1 MLRQH
6 HSGDGR
12 ITGAQRLM
20 DGGSI
25 PPSSTIFG
33 GMVRDFRRHGSAPHT
48 PDTLET
54 VNVNRCVLVA
64 TAMITGILTAC
75 GNSAAAPTSC
85 PTDEVLPT
93 MNRYVE
99 GSVFIDTPWEPAPDT
114 DLAAAIN
121 AGGVACAY
129 GVQEAEVGAAILW
142 TPSKD
147 AFADRRVQ
155 WQIDGHRK
163 VEVAGADEAWALEET
178 NGEEQHLWA
187 LNLLVDDV
195 WISINATFLRDLS
208 QAQPLVDV
216 AMSVTS

>member
-25 PPSSTIFG
+25 PPSST
-33 GMVRDFRRHGSAPHT
+33 SS
-48 PDTLET
+48 DTLD
-54 VNVNRCVLVA
+54 VMNIIRRVLVA
-64 TAMITGILTAC
+64 TAVITGILTAC
-75 GNSAAAPTSC
+75 GSSATAPTSC
-85 PTDEVLPT
+85 PTDEMLPT

-129 GVQEAEVGAAILW
+129 GIQEAEVGAAILW

-163 VEVAGADEAWALEET
+163 VDVAGADEAWALEET

-208 QAQPLVDV
+208 QAQPLADAAITVV
-216 AMSVTS
+216 RA

>member
-1 MLRQH
+1 MN
-6 HSGDGR
+6 
-12 ITGAQRLM
+12 I
-20 DGGSI
+20 I
-25 PPSSTIFG
+25 
-33 GMVRDFRRHGSAPHT
+33 RR
-48 PDTLET
+48 
-54 VNVNRCVLVA
+54 VLVA
-64 TAMITGILTAC
+64 TVFIAGVVTAC
-75 GNSAAAPTSC
+75 GSSAAAPTSC
-85 PTDEVLPT
+85 PTDEMLPT

-129 GVQEAEVGAAILW
+129 GILEAEVGAAILW
-142 TPSKD
+142 TPSQ
-147 AFADRRVQ
+147 AVFADRRVQ

-163 VEVAGADEAWALEET
+163 VDFAGADEAWALEET

-208 QAQPLVDV
+208 QAQPLADAAIKVV
-216 AMSVTS
+216 RA

>member
-1 MLRQH
+1 VLRQH

-25 PPSSTIFG
+25 PPSST
-33 GMVRDFRRHGSAPHT
+33 SS
-48 PDTLET
+48 DTLGAM
-54 VNVNRCVLVA
+54 NIIRRVLGA
-64 TAMITGILTAC
+64 TAVITGILTAC
-75 GNSAAAPTSC
+75 GSSATAPTSC
-85 PTDEVLPT
+85 PTDEILPT

-129 GVQEAEVGAAILW
+129 GIQEAEVGAAILW

-155 WQIDGHRK
+155 WQINGHRK
-163 VEVAGADEAWALEET
+163 VDVAGADEAWALEET

-208 QAQPLVDV
+208 QAQPLADAAIKVV
-216 AMSVTS
+216 RA